1 MNDNNTTQ
9 KTKHWT
15 SRTSRNT
22 MGELSSCP
30 LLTSCLSIS
39 FQWESDIPIPVVPS
53 LPHMYIITI
62 LLNVFSSNTAH
73 ITLSKNKVIKLLV
86 APVVSKFT

>member
-39 FQWESDIPIPVVPS
+39 FQWHAVRYPYPCRPISPS
-53 LPHMYIITI
+53 YVYYCNIIER
-62 LLNVFSSNTAH
+62 V
-73 ITLSKNKVIKLLV
+73 LV
-86 APVVSKFT
+86 KYCSYEVKQK

>member
-1 MNDNNTTQ
+1 MTITLHRKLNIEHHVPHEIPWVN
-9 KTKHWT
+9 
-15 SRTSRNT
+15 SA
-22 MGELSSCP
+22 LSP

-39 FQWESDIPIPVVPS
+39 FQWQSDIPIPVVPS